1 MADDFAISVATPD
14 RVLSAQIR
22 QVFNNSIINDL
33 EPSDIGAVATPVAL
47 PPTAVVRP
55 SLNGTAFTAPFGN
68 TLTGTGS
75 RFLTQVSTSNRLQ
88 TINSAGVR
96 HNLGL
101 VTAIATDLS
110 LTFTTFRSDSSAP
123 IYVVP
128 LDTGSPTTGTTF
140 ITQKSNTAFTIANGS
155 YYISTSI
162 GLLGPYSMT
171 LADSNFTL
179 QFSYDSTYFAWATAS
194 STTSELTA
202 GLNLLPSTTLTAGTV
217 YYVSPE
223 NILRIV

>member
-1 MADDFAISVATPD
+1 MPLYQKVPA
-14 RVLSAQIR
+14 
-22 QVFNNSIINDL
+22 
-33 EPSDIGAVATPVAL
+33 EPVAVSAA
-47 PPTAVVRP
+47 AVIRP
-55 SLNGTAFTAPFGN
+55 SISGTGFQAPYTT
-68 TLTGTGS
+68 TLTGTSS

-101 VTAIATDLS
+101 VTAIATNVS
-110 LTFTTFRSDSSAP
+110 LTFTTFRSDSSSA
-123 IYVVP
+123 IYVMP

-140 ITQKSNTAFTIANGS
+140 IVQKSNTAFTIANGS
-155 YYISTSI
+155 YYISTSA

-171 LADSNFTL
+171 LADSNFIL
-179 QFSYDSTYFAWATAS
+179 QFSYDSAYLTWATAN
-194 STTSELTA
+194 STTNELIA
-202 GLNLLPSTTLTAGTV
+202 GLNLFPSANLTAGTV